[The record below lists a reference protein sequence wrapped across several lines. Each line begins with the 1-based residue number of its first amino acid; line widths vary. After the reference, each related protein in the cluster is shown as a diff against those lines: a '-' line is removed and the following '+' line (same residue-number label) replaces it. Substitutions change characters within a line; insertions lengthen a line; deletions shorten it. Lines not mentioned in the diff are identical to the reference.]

1 MATNS
6 SHFLSLST
14 ASNVLQSQIQMQ
26 KFQSNQILTVCK
38 LILNQYQFDM
48 MIDNRW
54 TLTLFLL
61 QEKYNQ
67 LLAQIPELRWIL
79 KNLKKKSWQIHFK
92 QIISPGLW
100 PNEGRTSC
108 ISSTCRATLPTQP
121 SSWRCSTRKR
131 DSYHAWMGRSIRNTP
146 QRDFSNG
153 PPQRW
158 LRTEKFICLDDTISS

>member
-26 KFQSNQILTVCK
+26 KFRSNQILTVCK

-79 KNLKKKSWQIHFK
+79 KNPKKNPDKSILNKSFPRSMAQRGEDFLYFK
-92 QIISPGLW
+92 HMQGNAPH
-100 PNEGRTSC
+100 
-108 ISSTCRATLPTQP
+108 ATLLMEMLHAK
-121 SSWRCSTRKR
+121 KR
-131 DSYHAWMGRSIRNTP
+131 
-146 QRDFSNG
+146 
-153 PPQRW
+153 
-158 LRTEKFICLDDTISS
+158 

>member
-6 SHFLSLST
+6 FHFLLLST

-92 QIISPGLW
+92 QIIS
-100 PNEGRTSC
+100 
-108 ISSTCRATLPTQP
+108 
-121 SSWRCSTRKR
+121 
-131 DSYHAWMGRSIRNTP
+131 
-146 QRDFSNG
+146 
-153 PPQRW
+153 
-158 LRTEKFICLDDTISS
+158 

>member
-79 KNLKKKSWQIHFK
+79 KNPRKKYLTNQFFKKNHFRQVDGPTRGGLPVFQAHAGQRSPRNPPHGDAPREKEIVITHEWVSSSETRHIVIFQPVLPKDDWKLKILS
-92 QIISPGLW
+92 
-100 PNEGRTSC
+100 
-108 ISSTCRATLPTQP
+108 
-121 SSWRCSTRKR
+121 
-131 DSYHAWMGRSIRNTP
+131 AWMT
-146 QRDFSNG
+146 
-153 PPQRW
+153 
-158 LRTEKFICLDDTISS
+158 L

>member
-14 ASNVLQSQIQMQ
+14 ASNVLQSQTQMQ

-67 LLAQIPELRWIL
+67 LLAQIPELRWIS
-79 KNLKKKSWQIHFK
+79 KKSIWK
-92 QIISPGLW
+92 QILSPGRW

-108 ISSTCRATLPTQP
+108 ISSTCRATLPTPP

-131 DSYHAWMGRSIRNTP
+131 DSYHAWMGKSIRNISQP
-146 QRDFSNG
+146 DFSTSP

-158 LRTEKFICLDDTISS
+158 LETEKFFLVGWHYIVLI

>member
-67 LLAQIPELRWIL
+67 LLAQIPELRWIS
-79 KNLKKKSWQIHFK
+79 KKSEKNPDKSILNKSFPRSMAQRGEDFLYFK
-92 QIISPGLW
+92 HMQGNAPH
-100 PNEGRTSC
+100 
-108 ISSTCRATLPTQP
+108 ATLLMEMLHAK
-121 SSWRCSTRKR
+121 KR
-131 DSYHAWMGRSIRNTP
+131 
-146 QRDFSNG
+146 
-153 PPQRW
+153 
-158 LRTEKFICLDDTISS
+158 

>member
-67 LLAQIPELRWIL
+67 LLAQIPELRSMAQRGEDFL
-79 KNLKKKSWQIHFK
+79 YFK
-92 QIISPGLW
+92 HMQGNAPH
-100 PNEGRTSC
+100 
-108 ISSTCRATLPTQP
+108 ATLLMEMLHAK
-121 SSWRCSTRKR
+121 KR
-131 DSYHAWMGRSIRNTP
+131 
-146 QRDFSNG
+146 
-153 PPQRW
+153 
-158 LRTEKFICLDDTISS
+158 